1 METVLITDKRFAQ
14 IVANMKHKQMKYID
28 KDTLKTRLTEYKE
41 QNPKIEI
48 FGECLNKKLMK
59 EYTSYINFCYQIPI
73 SSNSILK
80 FEKIFLIDNTD
91 KVLEI
96 DGELLK

>member
-1 METVLITDKRFAQ
+1 MEKVLITDKSIAQ
-14 IVANMKHKQMKYID
+14 IVANIQHRKIKYID

-48 FGECLNKKLMK
+48 LGECLNKKLMK
-59 EYTSYINFCYQIPI
+59 EYVSYINFYYQIPI

-80 FEKIFLIDNTD
+80 FEKIFLINDTD

-96 DGELLK
+96 DGELLI